1 MDINNKLQENQEVNS
16 LDNKITLLNG
26 TTLICYPKAEQPD
39 SIKEDHLKLDTSGQ
53 YFTLNKRGGASHQE
67 TENVN
72 QKEEQDLRFFL
83 DHAFDFFKNADRI
96 FQDSRMFLA
105 PVPTHCGLYYTGT
118 SGFQHPTLGIYL
130 EWWIKNEGDITKDTE
145 GNDALTYFFAGSPM
159 SGTNSCKCV
168 YPDGTVKVFSHKSF
182 LLIWRSFMNINTK
195 YTEAKQRHEVYS
207 LQEVWEILSSI
218 EQSEA
223 SVLATKLMI
232 QEGREKRLKEQLSA
246 LRNRYDELYQ
256 KFYKICLK
264 HYQKDL
270 DDFRDEYNRRK
281 RETGNEL
288 KAIRDQRRKLK
299 SQLKQGALDGKT
311 YQKLLYPLNQKTKW
325 MENQLGIF
333 KGNIISNFLQSD
345 DITYSMIVDY
355 LHKDAETE
363 KGEQ

>member
-1 MDINNKLQENQEVNS
+1 MDLNNKLQENQEVNS

-26 TTLICYPKAEQPD
+26 TTLICYLKAEQPG
-39 SIKEDHLKLDTSGQ
+39 SIKEEDEKK
-53 YFTLNKRGGASHQE
+53 NRM
-67 TENVN
+67 
-72 QKEEQDLRFFL
+72 QDLKFFL

-105 PVPTHCGLYYTGT
+105 PVPCPTWGD
-118 SGFQHPTLGIYL
+118 FRTLGIIL
-130 EWWIKNEGDITKDTE
+130 EWWINSGGKFTKDKE
-145 GNDALTYFFAGSPM
+145 GNDALTYEFAGNPM
-159 SGTNSCKCV
+159 TGTNSCRCV
-168 YPDGTVKVFSHKSF
+168 YPDGTCKPISYN
-182 LLIWRSFMNINTK
+182 SFMCIWESYRNISNRYK
-195 YTEAKQRHEVYS
+195 EGQQRYKAYS
-207 LQEVWEILSSI
+207 LQEVWEILSLS
-218 EQSEA
+218 EQSET
-223 SVLATKLMI
+223 SVLTTKLMI
-232 QEGREKRLKEQLSA
+232 QEGREKRMKKQLSA

-355 LHKDAETE
+355 LHKDPKTE